1 MALFLQAVRLAKLPH
16 CIPVFPRAQ
25 SHRQLFQNRPRP
37 ARTRHDGPEPTAQS
51 GTPAICS
58 RLGALR
64 NHPLRF
70 ANGTFAEFSRESCLN
85 SHIMHVPF
93 DQMRSR
99 NIQLLSD
106 AVIAVRYS
114 RICLQKIG
122 GALPVSDTSA
132 ERSRHMRIVPPRD
145 HNNTWTC
152 APTWSPQGE
161 PMRTGPEPTRSPAW
175 NGWSARSPHATTPS
189 NYASACRFRIRCAST
204 TNWHM
209 SGTVLGIRLR

>member
-1 MALFLQAVRLAKLPH
+1 MMANRTSGAIGYPGNLF
-16 CIPVFPRAQ
+16 
-25 SHRQLFQNRPRP
+25 
-37 ARTRHDGPEPTAQS
+37 
-51 GTPAICS
+51 

-64 NHPLRF
+64 NHPLRS

-93 DQMRSR
+93 GQVRSR
-99 NIQLLSD
+99 NLQPLSD
-106 AVIAVRYS
+106 AVIAVRYT

-161 PMRTGPEPTRSPAW
+161 PMRTGPDTTRSPAR
-175 NGWSARSPHATTPS
+175 NGWSARSSHATTPS
-189 NYASACRFRIRCAST
+189 NCGSDCRLRRRCASAA
-204 TNWHM
+204 NWHM
-209 SGTVLGIRLR
+209 SGLRCSSFVWP

>member
-16 CIPVFPRAQ
+16 CIPVPPRAQ
-25 SHRQLFQNRPRP
+25 PHRQLFQNRPRP
-37 ARTRHDGPEPTAQS
+37 ARTRHDGPQNQRRKS
-51 GTPAICS
+51 GYPGNLF

-64 NHPLRF
+64 NHPLRS
-70 ANGTFAEFSRESCLN
+70 ANGTFAEFARESCLN

-93 DQMRSR
+93 GQVRSR
-99 NIQLLSD
+99 NLQPLSD
-106 AVIAVRYS
+106 AVIAVRYT
-114 RICLQKIG
+114 RICLEKIA

-132 ERSRHMRIVPPRD
+132 ERIRHMRIVPPRD

-175 NGWSARSPHATTPS
+175 NGWSARSPHAPHHQTAVRTVDCGDAAPRPRPWLSRSIVPS
-189 NYASACRFRIRCAST
+189 
-204 TNWHM
+204 
-209 SGTVLGIRLR
+209 

>member
-1 MALFLQAVRLAKLPH
+1 MALFLQAVRLAKL
-16 CIPVFPRAQ
+16 
-25 SHRQLFQNRPRP
+25 
-37 ARTRHDGPEPTAQS
+37 RTA
-51 GTPAICS
+51 
-58 RLGALR
+58 
-64 NHPLRF
+64 PLYFRVL
-70 ANGTFAEFSRESCLN
+70 NPIGSFSKIDRDWHELD
-85 SHIMHVPF
+85 IMAH
-93 DQMRSR
+93 
-99 NIQLLSD
+99 
-106 AVIAVRYS
+106 
-114 RICLQKIG
+114 
-122 GALPVSDTSA
+122 DTSA

-189 NYASACRFRIRCAST
+189 NCASDCRLRIRCAST